1 MTHPRTPPDIRFED
15 LCTRLGGGIVHH
27 RLRAE
32 FPAGEVT
39 VLMGPSGGGK
49 TTLVRHLVG
58 LLPPD
63 SGTVLVGGRSVW
75 ELGPQQLAA
84 MRKATGV
91 MLGGSTLY
99 ETSVFGSLTVYDNVA
114 APLRLSAA
122 DDEFVHATVTW
133 WLRVLGLD
141 GDADRLPEQLSAR
154 MRRRVALGA
163 AMAGGRPLIVLDDVD
178 LGLDATTTARTVE
191 AIRQAQRRT
200 GATMLVTTHDLA
212 LAKALDGRLAV
223 LAHGR
228 IVANGPVRELLA
240 GIDDVEE
247 FDRRFHQLDWL
258 GPPLPA
264 EEDRHSGRGPGF
276 TVDPHIVMTAV
287 VAMALILAV
296 VLVAR
301 ATGSLAFP

>member
-1 MTHPRTPPDIRFED
+1 MSDHRTPPDIRFEGV
-15 LCTRLGGGIVHH
+15 CTRLGGEIVHH

-32 FPAGEVT
+32 FPAGEIT
-39 VLMGPSGGGK
+39 VLMGPSGAGK

-75 ELGPQQLAA
+75 DLDPKQLAA
-84 MRKATGV
+84 MREATGV
-91 MLGGSTLY
+91 LLGGSTLF

-133 WLRVLGLD
+133 WLRTLGLD
-141 GDADRLPEQLSAR
+141 GHADRLPAELSAR
-154 MRRRVALGA
+154 MRRRIALGA

-178 LGLDATTTARTVE
+178 LGLDAPTAARAVE
-191 AIRQAQRRT
+191 AIRTAQRRT
-200 GATMLVTTHDLA
+200 GATMLVTTHDIA

-228 IVANGPVRELLA
+228 IVANGPVGELLA
-240 GIDDVEE
+240 GVDDAEE

-258 GPPLPA
+258 GPPLPSDD
-264 EEDRHSGRGPGF
+264 ERRSGRVLEF
-276 TVDPHIVMTAV
+276 TFDPHVLMTAV
-287 VAMALILAV
+287 VAMALILAA

-301 ATGSLAFP
+301 ATGSFSFP